1 MDEYRVKRYRDKL
14 NIILLRTEQ
23 IKNWTENINNF
34 MKDEKTKLAVYKA
47 FQEIVESAMDIIS
60 MMCVDSKLAPKD
72 DYSNIEEISKRIDGI
87 NEEILKEAN
96 GLRNVIIHRY
106 NGLDDARAYEGIK
119 KIIPEMEKFVEI
131 VEIWM
136 KKKI

>member
-1 MDEYRVKRYRDKL
+1 VKRYRDKL

-72 DYSNIEEISKRIDGI
+72 DYINIEEISKRIDGI